1 MMSHTRSKPHAKYG
15 ESMQYPWDYVRRK
28 GIELRDGRVVE
39 VVRIVGGPFMEGR
52 LADGT
57 VIQFDYRDIVPNPLD
72 EPDLPLE

>member
-1 MMSHTRSKPHAKYG
+1 MAHTRSKPYAKYG
-15 ESMQYPWDYVRRK
+15 ESMLYPWDYVRRK

-57 VIQFDYRDIVPNPLD
+57 LIQFDYRDIIPDPLSQPDRPLD
-72 EPDLPLE
+72 